1 MNRSRDNDILTEN
14 CVNYSFLYF
23 SWWRA
28 FLRLVYFCPWNHS
41 SMPFFIS
48 LPLNNSFKYLTD
60 LLKTHSVTYNKIIT
74 IKVAILVIVWWKT
87 CFNYAFQGY
96 SGFFFCRLHAFW
108 WSSGGTKDYNKVIVM
123 FVVAK
128 KRLKLNEK
136 KEFFVVE

>member
-96 SGFFFCRLHAFW
+96 SGFFSVVFMHFDDLQEEPRIIIRLLLC
-108 WSSGGTKDYNKVIVM
+108 SLSQ
-123 FVVAK
+123 K
-128 KRLKLNEK
+128 KG
-136 KEFFVVE
+136 